1 MICTPPR
8 CILTGASSGIG
19 LALARLLLD
28 EGWTVIGV
36 DRQPVPVDLGP
47 AYTHHLCDLSDPN
60 AVRRLALSLDG
71 GPITGFVHAAGV
83 MRTGGIIDTRDEDAA
98 LMWQL
103 HVGAP
108 MALLRAIVPSLLER
122 RARIVLVS
130 SRAVLGRA
138 HRAAYASSKAAQIG
152 LARSL
157 AAELIG
163 RGITVNVVAPGA
175 VDTPMLS
182 DPSRGAPAQISL
194 PIGRLIQPDEVA
206 GAVAYFLSVSAGAV
220 TGQTL
225 YVCGGASLGSGP
237 L

>member
-1 MICTPPR
+1 MIVTPPR

-28 EGWTVIGV
+28 EGWSVTGV
-36 DRQPVPVDLGP
+36 DLQPAAAGLSG
-47 AYTHHLCDLSDPN
+47 AYTHHVCDLADAN
-60 AVRRLALSLDG
+60 AVRRLALSLENA
-71 GPITGFVHAAGV
+71 PVTGFVHAAGV
-83 MRTGGIIDTRDEDAA
+83 MRTGGVVDTRDEDAA

-103 HVGAP
+103 HVNAP
-108 MALLRAIVPSLLER
+108 MALLRSLVPSLLEK

-130 SRAVLGRA
+130 SRALLGRA
-138 HRAAYASSKAAQIG
+138 HRAAYAASKAAQVG

-157 AAELIG
+157 AAELVS

-175 VDTPMLS
+175 VDTPMLC
-182 DPSRGAPAQISL
+182 DPARGAPAHIAL

-225 YVCGGASLGSGP
+225 YVCGGASLGGAA